1 MLGTENRVVDRYTTQ
16 TPDGVH
22 FHILNV
28 ICMDDAVQNA
38 WIPTYA
44 YAKPK
49 LMQYSV
55 SLLMDCTCVHPTG
68 DLTF

>member
-38 WIPTYA
+38 
-44 YAKPK
+44 
-49 LMQYSV
+49 
-55 SLLMDCTCVHPTG
+55 
-68 DLTF
+68 